1 MNGGI
6 RTASG
11 CSKPKDR
18 PYSEAD
24 RNFWLAYARAI
35 SQAVG
40 FAPGNPGRALYL
52 AAKAQTA
59 PVPTFTNKRG
69 AEYRNQWIYEV
80 SNNLLRRSG
89 LLYDPESKETYAQAL
104 KTYLEAVDFGGTAEQ
119 NERADDA
126 LNRLNEVLSAYE
138 RSRQQALKVFSKHQS
153 LGLTGDSDF
162 ERWLIENGVAV
173 QHQRRELDR
182 AAAEYQAIVSPSLEP
197 ETQQLLRDWNLVFQA
212 IVGDNPLPGVTMPA
226 ACTTAE
232 TRVELLRALRSEVQ
246 VGKPKHQRYLPQC
259 ALSVSYDKKMREW
272 IENGRTYGMEDMYLR
287 FDEGKIADE
296 KMFGQDPDD
305 RVPDDRVTDDR
316 VNDDFGYTPW
326 LAFVR
331 DGDEEC
337 LQEDVGEGDVDMM
350 VTFEDSGVFTVENG
364 AWDLGDVRAKY
375 PALRRDT
382 PPSVRDFAA
391 PQQLIVLKRLA
402 MKLTF
407 SERLRRRVDEMMKR
421 FQGPDGFVRIMGVPV
436 ALRGDSSND
445 TTSHTGVWDPSQG
458 VLEVIPTED
467 AGFATVV
474 GTIGRKATS
483 PEDQT

>member
-6 RTASG
+6 QTASG

-18 PYSEAD
+18 PHSEAD

-59 PVPTFTNKRG
+59 PVPTLTNKRG
-69 AEYRNQWIYEV
+69 AEHRNRWIYEV

-104 KTYLEAVDFGGTAEQ
+104 KTFLEAVDFGGTAEQ
-119 NERADDA
+119 TERADDA
-126 LNRLNEVLSAYE
+126 LNRLNEVLSSYE
-138 RSRQQALKVFSKHQS
+138 RSRQQALKVFLKQESM
-153 LGLTGDSDF
+153 GLTGDSDF
-162 ERWLIENGVAV
+162 ERWLIGNGVAV

-182 AAAEYQAIVSPSLEP
+182 AAAEYQVIVSPSLEP

-212 IVGDNPLPGVTMPA
+212 IVGDNHLPGVTMPA
-226 ACTTAE
+226 ARTTAE
-232 TRVELLRALRSEVQ
+232 TRLQLLRALRSEVK
-246 VGKPKHQRYLPQC
+246 VEKPKHQEYLPQC

-272 IENGRTYGMEDMYLR
+272 IENGQTYEMEDMYLR

-305 RVPDDRVTDDR
+305 RV
-316 VNDDFGYTPW
+316 NDDLGYTPW

-337 LQEDVGEGDVDMM
+337 LQEDIGKGDVDMM

-364 AWDLGDVRAKY
+364 AWDLGDVRTKY

-421 FQGPDGFVRIMGVPV
+421 FPGPDGFVRIMGVPV
-436 ALRGDSSND
+436 TLGGGSSND
-445 TTSHTGVWDPSQG
+445 TTSYTGVWDPSQG
-458 VLEVIPTED
+458 VLEVTPTDD

-474 GTIGRKATS
+474 GTIGRKVTS
-483 PEDQT
+483 PDDQT

>member
-11 CSKPKDR
+11 CREPKDR

-80 SNNLLRRSG
+80 SNNSLRRSG
-89 LLYDPESKETYAQAL
+89 LLYDPESKETYAKAL

-119 NERADDA
+119 TERADDA

-138 RSRQQALKVFSKHQS
+138 RSRQQALKVFLKQESM
-153 LGLTGDSDF
+153 GLTGDAGF
-162 ERWLIENGVAV
+162 ERWLIGNGVAV

-212 IVGDNPLPGVTMPA
+212 IVGDNHLPGVTMPA

-232 TRVELLRALRSEVQ
+232 TRLQLLRALRSEVK
-246 VGKPKHQRYLPQC
+246 VEKPKHQRHLPQC

-272 IENGRTYGMEDMYLR
+272 IENGRTYETEDMYLR
-287 FDEGKIADE
+287 FDEGKIA
-296 KMFGQDPDD
+296 
-305 RVPDDRVTDDR
+305 
-316 VNDDFGYTPW
+316 
-326 LAFVR
+326 
-331 DGDEEC
+331 
-337 LQEDVGEGDVDMM
+337 DVDMM

-364 AWDLGDVRAKY
+364 AWDLGNVRTKY

-407 SERLRRRVDEMMKR
+407 SERLRRRVDEMLSR
-421 FQGPDGFVRIMGVPV
+421 FPGPDGFVRIMGVPV
-436 ALRGDSSND
+436 TLGGASSND

-458 VLEVIPTED
+458 VLEVAPTDD

-474 GTIGRKATS
+474 GTIGRKVTS
-483 PEDQT
+483 PED